1 MTFQKFTETK
11 RGRGRPKS
19 TELMMSIRK
28 SGTIGVNRAAL
39 DEFFEGKDGAV
50 MYYDEENNRIGIEP
64 VEDAEA
70 DDAAY
75 TVTKSDAS
83 GTIAAQAFLRKYDLV
98 PEITTQ
104 YAPKWDDEE
113 ELVVI
118 DVDDYLKT
126 YGSKE

>member
-1 MTFQKFTETK
+1 
-11 RGRGRPKS
+11 
-19 TELMMSIRK
+19 MMSIRK

-50 MYYDEENNRIGIEP
+50 MYYDEESNRIGIEP

-104 YAPKWDDEE
+104 YAPQWDDEE

>member
-11 RGRGRPKS
+11 RGRGRP
-19 TELMMSIRK
+19 TNTQQMMSLRK

-39 DEFFEGKDGAV
+39 DAFFEGKDGAI
-50 MYYDEENNRIGIEP
+50 MYYDEDDDRIGIEP
-64 VEDAEA
+64 VADAEA

-98 PEITTQ
+98 PDITTQ
-104 YAPKWDDEE
+104 YAPEWDDEE

-118 DVDDYLKT
+118 TVDDYLKT
-126 YGSKE
+126 YGTPE